1 MGNQGFRFSA
11 ILVMLV
17 LTFSA
22 HAQRPEKL
30 GGEMMFMPD
39 SSLEGAGS
47 LGLHQ
52 EAVKGSIPV
61 WRDPEGKTKLIM
73 GGTFRRT
80 ELLFK
85 ESAEWTDAQLYDA
98 GMLMQVQ
105 RSTRSNL
112 TWSLMVTP
120 SLASDFE
127 QISSRDFRLTV
138 LGLGS
143 YQTGPEWRWV
153 GGVYYGQAFGEP
165 RFFPTLGTVWS
176 PSPEWAVS
184 ILMPRPSITYTPNRS
199 WSLTALLQ
207 PTGGDWNIRDQE
219 RSPNLILET
228 WRAGVEAGWR
238 LNPGVQFF
246 AETGYAF
253 SRSLE
258 RRDGDETL
266 QDESID
272 PCLYFRAGLKIY

>member
-1 MGNQGFRFSA
+1 MNKQVFRFSA
-11 ILVMLV
+11 ILAFLI
-17 LTFSA
+17 LAFHA

-30 GGEMMFMPD
+30 GGEVILMPD
-39 SSLEGAGS
+39 ST
-47 LGLHQ
+47 LGEDGEFLLHQ

-61 WRDPEGKTKLIM
+61 WRDSKGKTKLIM

-80 ELLFK
+80 EFRVK
-85 ESAEWTDAQLYDA
+85 ETAEWADAIVYDA
-98 GMLMQVQ
+98 GILMQAQ
-105 RSTRSNL
+105 RSTSSNL

-127 QISSRDFRLTV
+127 RISSGDFRLTV
-138 LGLGS
+138 LGLGA
-143 YQTGPEWRWV
+143 YQAGPEWRWV
-153 GGVYYGQAFGEP
+153 GGLYYGQAFGEP
-165 RFFPTLGTVWS
+165 RFLPMLGTVWN
-176 PSPEWAVS
+176 PSHEWTVS
-184 ILMPRPSITYTPNRS
+184 ILMPRPSITYTPNLS
-199 WSLTALLQ
+199 WSLTALIQ
-207 PTGGDWNIRDQE
+207 PAGGDWNIRYQE

-228 WRAGVEAGWR
+228 WRAGLEAGWR

-266 QDESID
+266 QDDSID
-272 PCLYFRAGLKIY
+272 PCPYFRAGLRIY